1 MHLHPILE
9 DLHARGDIVYSL
21 AGRPHDEVQ
30 LKGGEVWLP
39 DVSDDDTD
47 DASAQQYSQ
56 RAASA

>member
-1 MHLHPILE
+1 
-9 DLHARGDIVYSL
+9 LHARGDIVYSL

-30 LKGGEVWLP
+30 LRGGEVWLP

-56 RAASA
+56 RAASK